1 MTWISGILDF
11 WDFEF
16 PGFWIFGISI
26 SGIFNFLNLIFWV
39 FDFWKFLKIFRFFLT
54 NTQKFLVIF
63 VENFFRTNRQI
74 SLRSLQKYTFWHLP
88 WFLIWPN
95 NGQKKIAQKSHK
107 NHTKITQKSPKSYT
121 ESGIFLCFFWIIF
134 AVPIIFLFT
143 RRWRKSTLNL

>member
-1 MTWISGILDF
+1 MDF

-39 FDFWKFLKIFRFFLT
+39 FDFWNFLKIFRIFLT
-54 NTQKFLVIF
+54 NTQKFLVFFLKIF
-63 VENFFRTNRQI
+63 HCREFFPHQSTDLVEI
-74 SLRSLQKYTFWHLP
+74 SSKIY
-88 WFLIWPN
+88 FLTPTLIFDLIKEWS
-95 NGQKKIAQKSHK
+95 KKNCAES
-107 NHTKITQKSPKSYT
+107 TQKSPKSYT

>member
-1 MTWISGILDF
+1 MDF

-39 FDFWKFLKIFRFFLT
+39 FDFWKFLKIFRIFLT
-54 NTQKFLVIF
+54 NTQKFLVF
-63 VENFFRTNRQI
+63 FFENI
-74 SLRSLQKYTFWHLP
+74 SLSRIFSAPIDRSRWDLFKNILFDTYPDFWSDQ
-88 WFLIWPN
+88 IMV
-95 NGQKKIAQKSHK
+95 KKNCA
-107 NHTKITQKSPKSYT
+107 KITQKSPKSYP
-121 ESGIFLCFFWIIF
+121 ESGIFMCFFWIIF